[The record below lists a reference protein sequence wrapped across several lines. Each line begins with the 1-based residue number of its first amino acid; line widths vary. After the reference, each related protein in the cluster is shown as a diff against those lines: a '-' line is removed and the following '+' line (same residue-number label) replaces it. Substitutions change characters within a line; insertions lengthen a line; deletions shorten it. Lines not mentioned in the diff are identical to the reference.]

1 VGKQFDRPELIAAFD
16 RIGAAAAA
24 NRQHL
29 EFAVYGGS
37 ALMLASN
44 FRYASEDV
52 DIAALEQPWP
62 QWLVQE
68 IADIAAANGWS
79 ANWLNDAVTFHLS
92 PRSGKDDHLLIGT
105 FPVASEAGSLKVYV
119 PSAEYMLALKLK
131 AIRIMDPAKG
141 PQETADILNLLEV
154 LEIETPEA
162 AIEILGRYFP
172 RTAED
177 PAKQLFLLRQ
187 IWNAEGSDAPHY
199 AGRGR

>member
-1 VGKQFDRPELIAAFD
+1 VAKQFDRQELIAAFD
-16 RIGAAAAA
+16 RIGAAAAE

-62 QWLVQE
+62 QWLVQV
-68 IADIAAANGWS
+68 IADIATANGWS
-79 ANWLNDAVTFHLS
+79 VDWLNDAVTFHLS
-92 PRSGKDDHLLIGT
+92 SRSGRDDHLLIGT
-105 FPVASEAGSLKVYV
+105 FPAASEAGSLKVYV

-141 PQETADILNLLEV
+141 PQETADILNLVGV
-154 LEIETPEA
+154 LGVETPEA
-162 AIEILGRYFP
+162 AIEILARYFP
-172 RTAED
+172 KTAED

-187 IWNAEGSDAPHY
+187 IWNAEGSNAPHY
-199 AGRGR
+199 AGRGK